1 MRACRGATSR
11 RTGAGRLPRARPTCS
26 CSGRCGGQATAGST
40 GKCVSRPSTTSSR
53 GWRRESSRTATTCSR
68 PTCRP
73 SACDGHP
80 SAIRKIPCSDVSLP
94 DSESKTSCIRVVGL
108 SLGLPAAPASS
119 AQPTGK
125 APAIGLLDAGERLE
139 WWAAFRQQ
147 LRELGYVEGQNAS
160 FEARFASGK
169 FERLPEMA
177 QELVRLKVAVI
188 VTSGRVATQA
198 AVRATTTIPI
208 VTATGDDP
216 VTAGLVAS
224 LARPGGNVTGMTS
237 LSGELTR
244 KRFELLREV
253 LPKISRLAVLWHR
266 DNPGSAVA
274 IRDLEAAARSSKV
287 ELQFRGIKS
296 ADELIGAFSSMTR
309 EHARAVV
316 VIADPPFFS
325 EIRRIS
331 DLAIKHQLPSFHGV
345 SEYAEA
351 GGLFSYGP
359 SYSDLFRRAAVYVD
373 KILKGAKPGDLPI
386 EQPTKFELVINLKTA
401 KALGL
406 TIPQTLLVRAD
417 EVIQ

>member
-1 MRACRGATSR
+1 MNR
-11 RTGAGRLPRARPTCS
+11 R
-26 CSGRCGGQATAGST
+26 QA
-40 GKCVSRPSTTSSR
+40 VF
-53 GWRRESSRTATTCSR
+53 
-68 PTCRP
+68 
-73 SACDGHP
+73 
-80 SAIRKIPCSDVSLP
+80 VLF
-94 DSESKTSCIRVVGL
+94 GL

-188 VTSGRVATQA
+188 VTSSRVATQA

-274 IRDLEAAARSSKV
+274 MRDLEAAARSSKV
-287 ELQFRGIKS
+287 ELQVRGIKS
-296 ADELIGAFSSMTR
+296 ADELIGAFSAMTR
-309 EHARAVV
+309 EHARAVF
-316 VIADPPFFS
+316 VIADPLFFS
-325 EIRRIS
+325 ERRRIS

-401 KALGL
+401 RALGV
-406 TIPQTLLVRAD
+406 TIPRLILLRAD
-417 EVIQ
+417 RVID